1 MNIRSLPYR
10 PSVILLALAL
20 GLLSFA
26 ALTLSASA
34 QDTAF
39 GTQKDQ
45 QFGNALMEVLIEENF
60 MGEDPIMSRPYE
72 GSNPHGTVLV
82 TLEGEVSVD
91 GERGEVI
98 VKRNYGGAPATI
110 ETVSDN
116 PTEYLMATTVMFRLS
131 GEWFW
136 AKYMP
141 DGSYDTAPN
150 GTPLVGQPTGCVSC
164 HNNAAGNDMVFL
176 NNRY

>member
-1 MNIRSLPYR
+1 MNIRCLPYR
-10 PSVILLALAL
+10 PYLIGLASAV
-20 GLLSFA
+20 GLSSLA
-26 ALTLSASA
+26 ALTLSANA

-39 GTQKDQ
+39 GTQQDQ
-45 QFGNALMEVLIEENF
+45 QFGNALMQVLIEENF
-60 MGEDPIMSRPYE
+60 MGDTPIMTRPYE
-72 GSNPHGTVLV
+72 GNDPHGAVLV
-82 TLEGEVSVD
+82 TLESKVSVD

-98 VKRNYGGAPATI
+98 VKRNYGGPPATI
-110 ETVSDN
+110 ETVSDD
-116 PTEYLMATTVMFRLS
+116 PTEYLMATTVMFKRS

-150 GTPLVGQPTGCVSC
+150 GVPLVGQAPGCISC
-164 HNNAAGNDMVFL
+164 HNNAPGNDMVFL